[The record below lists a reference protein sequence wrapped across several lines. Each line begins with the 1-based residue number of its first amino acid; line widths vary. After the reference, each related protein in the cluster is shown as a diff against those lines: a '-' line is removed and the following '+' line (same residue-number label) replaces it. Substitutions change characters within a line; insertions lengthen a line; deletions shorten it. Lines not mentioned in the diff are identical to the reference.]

1 MRQAGCTLV
10 LTALV
15 LGLTLAPAFAE
26 RDLVPTLD
34 RSFDVCPDRPAEPSW
49 MQGIPLRQAYQR
61 VLVQDIYRAQ
71 NLERIVES
79 GSCDCETRFPSWD
92 AAEAVFRERHASGER
107 WEMLE
112 ASETYNRRANDVRL
126 EAKAICDAAGNW

>member
-34 RSFDVCPDRPAEPSW
+34 RSFDVCPDRPAEPLW
-49 MQGIPLRQAYQR
+49 MQEIPLRQAYQR

-71 NLERIVES
+71 NLERIVETV
-79 GSCDCETRFPSWD
+79 SCACEIRFPSWA